1 MAKQK
6 TGSAKHS
13 ADYRAR
19 QEAQAKKL
27 GIEKVFFN
35 MPEGIKAAMAAEI
48 ERHGYDQVQELWQDL
63 ALSWIAQDPEE
74 RTRRLER
81 PDAPAF
87 YISPKLAR
95 QFEEASLAELKRN
108 PGDEIQAPEFS
119 TDADLRLTEPPRCP
133 RLAFLPKPPR

>member
-1 MAKQK
+1 MTDEK
-6 TGSAKHS
+6 TAASRHS

-19 QEAQAKKL
+19 EKEKAKKL
-27 GIEKVFFN
+27 GIEKVYFN

-48 ERHGYDQVQELWQDL
+48 KRHGYDQVQELWQDL

-74 RTRRLER
+74 RARRLER

-95 QFEEASLAELKRN
+95 QFEAASIAELRRD
-108 PGDEIQAPEFS
+108 PGDEVMKSEAS
-119 TDADLRLTEPPRCP
+119 T
-133 RLAFLPKPPR
+133 

>member
-1 MAKQK
+1 MVEEKA
-6 TGSAKHS
+6 GVAKHS

-19 QEAQAKKL
+19 QKAQARKL

-63 ALSWIAQDPEE
+63 ALSWIAQDPGE
-74 RTRRLER
+74 RARRLER

-95 QFEEASLAELKRN
+95 QFESASMSELRRF
-108 PGDEIQAPEFS
+108 PGDEIVPPEQQ
-119 TDADLRLTEPPRCP
+119 
-133 RLAFLPKPPR
+133 

>member
-1 MAKQK
+1 MAEKK
-6 TGSAKHS
+6 TGAAKHS
-13 ADYRAR
+13 ADYRDR
-19 QEAQAKKL
+19 QKKAAAKL

-74 RTRRLER
+74 RARRLER

-87 YISPKLAR
+87 YISPRLAR
-95 QFEEASLAELKRN
+95 QFEAASMAELKRN
-108 PGDEIQAPEFS
+108 PGDEIATPEI
-119 TDADLRLTEPPRCP
+119 TRR
-133 RLAFLPKPPR
+133 

>member
-1 MAKQK
+1 MTKQK
-6 TGSAKHS
+6 TGVAKHS

-19 QEAQAKKL
+19 QKAQAKKL

-48 ERHGYDQVQELWQDL
+48 ERHGYEQVQELWQDL

-74 RTRRLER
+74 RARRLDR

-95 QFEEASLAELKRN
+95 QFNEASMAELRRD
-108 PGDEIQAPEFS
+108 PGDEIV
-119 TDADLRLTEPPRCP
+119 EPDQITRG
-133 RLAFLPKPPR
+133 A

>member
-1 MAKQK
+1 MAEQK
-6 TGSAKHS
+6 TGAAKHS
-13 ADYRAR
+13 ADYRDR
-19 QEAQAKKL
+19 QKKQASKL

-48 ERHGYDQVQELWQDL
+48 AHHGYDQVQELWQDL

-74 RTRRLER
+74 RARRLER

-95 QFEEASLAELKRN
+95 QSEAASMAEFKRE
-108 PGDEIQAPEFS
+108 PGCEVI
-119 TDADLRLTEPPRCP
+119 PPDC
-133 RLAFLPKPPR
+133 

>member
-1 MAKQK
+1 MTEQK
-6 TGSAKHS
+6 TGAAKHS
-13 ADYRAR
+13 ADYRDR
-19 QEAQAKKL
+19 QKKEAAKL

-48 ERHGYDQVQELWQDL
+48 ERHGYEQVQELWQDL

-74 RTRRLER
+74 RARRLER

-95 QFEEASLAELKRN
+95 QFEQASMAELRRD
-108 PGDEIQAPEFS
+108 PGDEVLRPKLCQRQAPE
-119 TDADLRLTEPPRCP
+119 RG
-133 RLAFLPKPPR
+133 

>member
-1 MAKQK
+1 MTEEK
-6 TGSAKHS
+6 TGVAKHS
-13 ADYRAR
+13 ADYRSR
-19 QEAQAKKL
+19 QKAQAKKL

-74 RTRRLER
+74 RARRLER

-95 QFEEASLAELKRN
+95 QFEEQSLRDLRRD
-108 PGDEIQAPEFS
+108 PGDEIVPP
-119 TDADLRLTEPPRCP
+119 DL
-133 RLAFLPKPPR
+133 

>member
-1 MAKQK
+1 MAGEK
-6 TGSAKHS
+6 TGVAKHS

-19 QEAQAKKL
+19 QKAQAKKL

-35 MPEGIKAAMAAEI
+35 MPEGIKAAMAVEI

-74 RTRRLER
+74 RARRLER

-87 YISPKLAR
+87 YISAKLAR
-95 QFEEASLAELKRN
+95 QFEAASIAELRRD
-108 PGDEIQAPEFS
+108 PGDEVVNPE
-119 TDADLRLTEPPRCP
+119 
-133 RLAFLPKPPR
+133 

>member
-1 MAKQK
+1 MAEKK
-6 TGSAKHS
+6 TGAAKHS
-13 ADYRAR
+13 ADYRDR
-19 QEAQAKKL
+19 KKKQAAKL

-35 MPEGIKAAMAAEI
+35 MPDGIKAAMAAEI

-74 RTRRLER
+74 RARRLER

-95 QFEEASLAELKRN
+95 QFEAASMAELKRA
-108 PGDEIQAPEFS
+108 PGDEILAPS
-119 TDADLRLTEPPRCP
+119 ARPTA
-133 RLAFLPKPPR
+133 